1 MATNITDAE
10 LQQLLTE
17 GLSQNEIA
25 RRTNIPRSTLRRRL
39 EKLGTPKVHTGVP
52 DEPNEGISNVY
63 QSTQTQNEQT
73 KIGDELQAMLDWWRE
88 RRRALQ
94 IRDDPEQET
103 ERKTYHVQKRYIE
116 AIERA
121 SDLEHVSIT
130 EIVNRA
136 FAHYF
141 NREHE

>member
-1 MATNITDAE
+1 MATSITDTQLQE
-10 LQQLLTE
+10 LLNE

-25 RRTNIPRSTLRRRL
+25 RRTGIPRSTLRRRL
-39 EKLGTPKVHTGVP
+39 QDLSTPSVHTSIHQATDNGVQEVHQSTHLP
-52 DEPNEGISNVY
+52 DEIITAWSEV
-63 QSTQTQNEQT
+63 QE
-73 KIGDELQAMLDWWRE
+73 MLEWWRT
-88 RRRALQ
+88 RKRALVTEA
-94 IRDDPEQET
+94 DTDQET

-136 FAHYF
+136 FKQF
-141 NREHE
+141 FDGGT